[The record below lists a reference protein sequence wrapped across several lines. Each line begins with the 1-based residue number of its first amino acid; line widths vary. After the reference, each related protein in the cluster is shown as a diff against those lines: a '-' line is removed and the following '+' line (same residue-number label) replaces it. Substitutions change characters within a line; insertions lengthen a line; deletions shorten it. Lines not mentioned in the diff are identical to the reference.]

1 VTWGRSTSTSSPSA
15 LRGSTTERFTP
26 DADVHE
32 IFILF
37 ISDFSNSHELGALAT
52 PEPGTLL
59 LLGST
64 FAGLAAYAR
73 RKRTRGA
80 TAGLS

>member
-1 VTWGRSTSTSSPSA
+1 
-15 LRGSTTERFTP
+15 
-26 DADVHE
+26 VHE

>member
-1 VTWGRSTSTSSPSA
+1 
-15 LRGSTTERFTP
+15 
-26 DADVHE
+26 VHE

-73 RKRTRGA
+73 RKRTRSA